1 MLLVRTFG
9 RFHFCRRRA
18 LLNFWIKKK
27 KHFMHYALSLLL
39 KKVKL
44 LNPIL

>member
-1 MLLVRTFG
+1 MNKSVFTLLVRTFG

-27 KHFMHYALSLLL
+27 NILCITPSLSLAS
-39 KKVKL
+39 
-44 LNPIL
+44 